1 MNKKKEK
8 KVKESFDLL
17 SKEMAELIVNEQR
30 DNIEKNMEKEIVQN
44 ERIKK
49 KKESLKDN
57 FYFNNK
63 VRIAQNQMI
72 Q

>member
-1 MNKKKEK
+1 MNKKEEK

-49 KKESLKDN
+49 KKGIIE
-57 FYFNNK
+57 
-63 VRIAQNQMI
+63 R
-72 Q
+72 